1 MKTITNYKGVI
12 SIIIISIVVL
22 VTACKEEITGPET
35 VPIRAE
41 IKQVIV
47 NNSIFVEDIR
57 DEVKTDDLD
66 SVIVTIPQG
75 TDVTQ
80 LDLDIIYSYF
90 GEIEPQPGITDLTD
104 PVYYTVTSN
113 IESREYA
120 VIANVVP
127 PNLTSFLIT
136 SPREVVAKITG
147 DSIVLKLQEGI
158 DYSNVSFSAEY
169 FGESIVPSVD
179 QTIDLNVDTSISVI
193 NKEFEN
199 VYTIYIEWYKI
210 IEFTGVIYD
219 GTVHPNEFL
228 PGAIESEDST
238 MYTIED
244 HENALGGK
252 GARFTSLLY
261 GGNDKGS
268 AEFDYGDLGL
278 DDQPDE
284 VTVIIRGKG
293 YPTHAEDHR
302 YIEIAVFMD
311 VWRYQFWVEWN
322 GLDGNGYTQLPY
334 EEIPGGL
341 DPLAWNIY
349 RLTANRITGEVK
361 IYLNENPEPLA
372 QMMPLFM
379 EIRDSENWKA
389 SFGDA
394 SGGNSYDG
402 VYDYIIIE
410 TGGAYSPVDLPLSKI
425 FGE

>member
-1 MKTITNYKGVI
+1 MNT
-12 SIIIISIVVL
+12 
-22 VTACKEEITGPET
+22 
-35 VPIRAE
+35 
-41 IKQVIV
+41 
-47 NNSIFVEDIR
+47 
-57 DEVKTDDLD
+57 
-66 SVIVTIPQG
+66 
-75 TDVTQ
+75 
-80 LDLDIIYSYF
+80 
-90 GEIEPQPGITDLTD
+90 
-104 PVYYTVTSN
+104 
-113 IESREYA
+113 
-120 VIANVVP
+120 
-127 PNLTSFLIT
+127 
-136 SPREVVAKITG
+136 PREVAAKITG

-158 DYSNVSFSAEY
+158 DYSNVSFTAAY
-169 FGESIVPSVD
+169 FGESISPALD
-179 QTIDLNVDTSISVI
+179 QTIDLSVDTLISIT

-199 VYTIYIEWYKI
+199 VYTIIIDWYKV

-228 PGAIESEDST
+228 PGAIDTDDST

-244 HENALGGK
+244 HEGALGGK

-278 DDQPDE
+278 DDQPEE

-293 YPTHAEDHR
+293 YATNPEDHR
-302 YIEIAVFMD
+302 FVEIAVFMD

-322 GLDGNGYTQLPY
+322 GLDGNGYGQLPY
-334 EEIPGGL
+334 EEINI
-341 DPLAWNIY
+341 DPLNWNTY

-361 IYLNENPEPLA
+361 IYLNENPDPIP
-372 QMMPLFM
+372 QMTPLFM

>member
-1 MKTITNYKGVI
+1 MKTITKYNGVI
-12 SIIIISIVVL
+12 SIIIIAIIVL

-47 NNSIFVEDIR
+47 NNSIYVEEIKDA
-57 DEVKTDDLD
+57 DKTDDLD
-66 SVIVTIPQG
+66 TVIVTIPQG
-75 TDVTQ
+75 TDITQ
-80 LDLDIIYSYF
+80 LDLDILYSYF
-90 GEIEPQPGITDLTD
+90 GEIEPQPGITDLTN

-113 IESREYA
+113 IETRQYV
-120 VIANVVP
+120 VIANLVP
-127 PNLTSFLIT
+127 PNLTSYLMT
-136 SPREVVAKITG
+136 APREVAAKIEG
-147 DSIVLKLQEGI
+147 DSIILKLQEGI
-158 DYSNVSFSAEY
+158 DYSNVSFSAAY
-169 FGESIVPSVD
+169 FGESISPTMD
-179 QTIDLNVDTSISVI
+179 QTIDLSVDTTLTVI

-199 VYTIYIEWYKI
+199 VYTIHIDWYKV

-219 GTVHPNEFL
+219 GTMHPNEFL
-228 PGAIESEDST
+228 PGAIGSDDST

-244 HENALGGK
+244 HEGALGGK

-278 DDQPDE
+278 DDQPEE
-284 VTVIIRGKG
+284 VTVIMRGKG
-293 YPTHAEDHR
+293 YATHEESHR
-302 YIEIAVFMD
+302 YVEIAVFMD
-311 VWRYQFWVEWN
+311 VWRYQFWVEWD
-322 GLDGNGYTQLPY
+322 GLDGNGYSNLPY
-334 EEIPGGL
+334 EEIGL
-341 DPLAWNIY
+341 DPLGWNTY

-361 IYLNENPEPLA
+361 IYLNENPDPIP
-372 QMMPLFM
+372 QMTPLFM